1 MNKENKTSQTTEP
14 AIAVEPVLGTVL
26 HLTLKKKWFDM
37 IYSGIKKEEY
47 RELNSY
53 WGKRL
58 TKLINFQYI
67 DGMEELINDNRM
79 FFKDFDFIHFYN
91 GGSPCL
97 KYPNFRIECKGID
110 IGKAIAEWSDNLQG
124 KTFRLKLGAILH
136 IA

>member
-1 MNKENKTSQTTEP
+1 MAETLNTQENGNNANT
-14 AIAVEPVLGTVL
+14 VLGTVL

-37 IYSGIKKEEY
+37 ILSGIKKEEY

-53 WGKRL
+53 WGNRL

-67 DGMEELINDNRM
+67 EGMEDLFKDNRM
-79 FFKDFDFIHFYN
+79 FFKQFDYIHFYN

-97 KYPNFRIECKGID
+97 KYPNFLIESKGID
-110 IGKAIAEWSDNLQG
+110 IGTAVPEWSDNLKG

-136 IA
+136 SA